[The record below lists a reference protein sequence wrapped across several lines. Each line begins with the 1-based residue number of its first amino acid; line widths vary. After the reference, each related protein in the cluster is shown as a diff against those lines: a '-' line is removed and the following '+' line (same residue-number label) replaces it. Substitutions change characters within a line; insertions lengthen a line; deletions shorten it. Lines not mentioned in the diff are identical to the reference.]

1 MYIYNGKTEGD
12 RQMSRK
18 KSNSLNYIVNV
29 LHIFVHQN
37 SMNEAKMNENL
48 VTNLFEYYYIYI
60 MELIAILCF

>member
-1 MYIYNGKTEGD
+1 MRIKKEIFIYEFYIPEGD
-12 RQMSRK
+12 RQKSKK

-48 VTNLFEYYYIYI
+48 VTIWFEYYII
-60 MELIAILCF
+60 